1 MRINAHQIVRGLI
14 ASLCVMAAL
23 PSVSVAQERAPDP
36 FYCEE
41 RDLGRYFYCER
52 ERNKKAPPEP
62 TIIEVTP
69 APPSATEEIAA
80 IREHLEELRAEAVLR
95 PTQDNVRAYV
105 SFQRQQLDRASTFSD
120 AWRRLL
126 WTEPSLDYTLQR
138 PVSQLGK
145 RQWLDE
151 RRADRNVVLASLG
164 ERYGMF
170 YFFAASCTACT
181 EFSPILKAF
190 ADHHDI
196 PVKAVSVDGGPSPYF
211 PDAVRDNGHMATLGL
226 SGAPTPAVVL
236 YDSEANKVIPIGFG
250 IVSQSELEDRIF
262 VLTQTITGEDY

>member
-1 MRINAHQIVRGLI
+1 MPINARPIVRGLI
-14 ASLCVMAAL
+14 TALCLMASL
-23 PSVSVAQERAPDP
+23 PSLSLAQERTPDAL
-36 FYCEE
+36 YCGE
-41 RDLGRYFYCER
+41 RNLGRYFYCDRHQEKQ
-52 ERNKKAPPEP
+52 EKPQP

-69 APPSATEEIAA
+69 APTATEQVAA
-80 IREHLEELRAEAVLR
+80 IRAQLEELRAEAVLH

-126 WTEPSLDYTLQR
+126 WTEPALDYTLER

-151 RRADRNVVLASLG
+151 RRADRNTVLANLG
-164 ERYGMF
+164 ERYGLF

-181 EFSPILKAF
+181 EFSPIINAF
-190 ADHHDI
+190 AQHHEI

-211 PDAVRDNGHMATLGL
+211 PDAVVDTGQMARLGL

-236 YDSEANKVIPIGFG
+236 YDSQANKVIPIGFG

-262 VLTQTITGEDY
+262 VLTQTATGEDY

>member
-1 MRINAHQIVRGLI
+1 MLINARLIVSGVL
-14 ASLCVMAAL
+14 AAL
-23 PSVSVAQERAPDP
+23 CLFIAAPSQAQEREPDP
-36 FYCEE
+36 FYCGE
-41 RDLGRYFYCER
+41 RQLGRYFYCGGER
-52 ERNKKAPPEP
+52 QETESPEP
-62 TIIEVTP
+62 AVIEVVSAT
-69 APPSATEEIAA
+69 PSATEEVET
-80 IREHLEELRAEAVLR
+80 IRGHLEELRAEAVLR
-95 PTQDNVRAYV
+95 PTPANVRAYV
-105 SFQRQQLDRASTFSD
+105 TFQREQLDRASTFSD

-126 WTEPSLDYTLQR
+126 WTEPALDYTLQR

-151 RRADRNVVLASLG
+151 RRADRNIVLANLG
-164 ERYGMF
+164 ERYGLF

-190 ADHHDI
+190 AQRHEI

-211 PDAVRDNGHMATLGL
+211 PDAVIDSGHMATLGL

-236 YDSEANKVIPIGFG
+236 YDSHANKVIPVGFG

-262 VLTQTITGEDY
+262 VLTQTVTGEDY